1 MIKFILWLFYTLVG
15 FITKIMGY
23 VFLALFV
30 FSVLSQ
36 IVTYKRKR
44 KVNVKSL
51 AISSGISILLILV
64 YKYLGGMSFISNP
77 WWINYALIP
86 VLGAGVGIF
95 LASSQRLFV
104 QKGEILTQGT
114 IWYLLIWLIS
124 WGAIQLIYLAP
135 KLSFTWLKVL
145 NIAVYGTLFST
156 SLIVSTNIAS
166 ILRYKKVKALLG
178 NLKK

>member
-1 MIKFILWLFYTLVG
+1 MIKFILWLFYTFVG

-36 IVTYKRKR
+36 IVTYKRKK

-51 AISSGISILLILV
+51 AISAGTSVLLILV
-64 YKYLGGMSFISNP
+64 YKYLGGMSFMGTP
-77 WWINYALIP
+77 WWVNYILIP
-86 VLGAGVGIF
+86 VLGVMVGIF
-95 LASSQRLFV
+95 LAFSQKIFV
-104 QKGEILTQGT
+104 QKNEILTQGT

-124 WGAIQLIYLAP
+124 WGAVQFIYLARGTNMFWF
-135 KLSFTWLKVL
+135 KAQ

-166 ILRYKKVKALLG
+166 IVRYKKIKTLLG